1 MFRVH
6 GPCSKRHPVPGAQA
20 HRSSVTDLNHRQPG
34 KTATGRRGTRH
45 DLAYSLIRVV
55 RGEQFAACRQF
66 LWTINPLQ
74 ASFHLAQ
81 ILCTGDDF
89 LPGVAALVETQ
100 PPDLFE
106 IEHLRHKSFLCRL
119 RY

>member
-1 MFRVH
+1 MFRVN

-20 HRSSVTDLNHRQPG
+20 HRSGMTDLNHRQPG
-34 KTATGRRGTRH
+34 KATTGGWGTRH
-45 DLAYSLIRVV
+45 DLAYGLIRVV

-66 LWTINPLQ
+66 QRTIDPEQ

-89 LPGVAALVETQ
+89 LSGVAAFVETQ
-100 PPDLFE
+100 APDLFE
-106 IEHLRHKSFLCRL
+106 VEHLRHKSFLCRL